1 MRTATEVYFLA
12 NPRTKHQL
20 KVACNR
26 PPTWRSLSADYP
38 IVAMDV
44 VLQTRFGAR
53 ASSGTFAR
61 ASCVSDQ
68 SDSLFQ
74 QH

>member
-1 MRTATEVYFLA
+1 VRTATEVYFLA

-44 VLQTRFGAR
+44 VL
-53 ASSGTFAR
+53 
-61 ASCVSDQ
+61 
-68 SDSLFQ
+68 
-74 QH
+74 